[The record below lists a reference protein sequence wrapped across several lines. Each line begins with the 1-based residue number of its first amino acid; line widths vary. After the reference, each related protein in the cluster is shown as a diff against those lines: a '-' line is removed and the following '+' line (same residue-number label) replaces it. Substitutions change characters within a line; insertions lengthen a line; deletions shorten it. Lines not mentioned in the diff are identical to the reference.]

1 MTYLHLYE
9 NEFSARSVWEEI
21 CEVLDIDSK
30 ATDVL
35 LRIDRTEV
43 IKMQDEWE
51 NTNGSQ

>member
-21 CEVLDIDSK
+21 CEVLDVDSK
-30 ATDVL
+30 ATAVL
-35 LRIDRTEV
+35 LRIDRSE
-43 IKMQDEWE
+43 IIDEQE

>member
-9 NEFSARSVWEEI
+9 SEFEHASVWEEI
-21 CEVLDIDSK
+21 CQVLDIDSK

-43 IKMQDEWE
+43 IKMQDEQE
-51 NTNGSQ
+51 HSGG